1 MEIGC
6 LGCQAGLAPIS
17 RPSSSTGTR
26 RTSRITQHL
35 LVRQMASV
43 LERFDQ
49 KTAADLT
56 YYTYR
61 GLSTLAGGDW
71 RTAPPDPTQAVR

>member
-1 MEIGC
+1 V
-6 LGCQAGLAPIS
+6 
-17 RPSSSTGTR
+17 T
-26 RTSRITQHL
+26 TQDL
-35 LVRQMASV
+35 LVRQMTRD

-49 KTAADLT
+49 KKAADVA

-71 RTAPPDPTQAVR
+71 RGAPPAPNQEGAR